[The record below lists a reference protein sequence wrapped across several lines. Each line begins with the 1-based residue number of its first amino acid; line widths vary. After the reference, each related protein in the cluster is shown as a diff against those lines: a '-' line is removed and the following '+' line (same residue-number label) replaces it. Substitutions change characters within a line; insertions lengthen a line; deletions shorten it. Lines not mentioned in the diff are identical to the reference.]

1 MKAQHLLPL
10 AALSLLAALTP
21 ASAVTLTFDEL
32 ADGTTLSAQYA
43 ALGVTFSPNA
53 FSGAGSSTS
62 LLPWATNS
70 DMTIVA
76 IAGGDVGTLGAP
88 ALVSGN
94 LLRSFDGWLLEDGD
108 PSFTASFSTPI
119 TSFSASFA
127 GVSSGVD
134 VTLYAFNGLT
144 QIGTVSGTG
153 EAQPA
158 SQFSLTITGDSI
170 TSVVVRPGSYDDW
183 VGVDN
188 IVFLPVPEPG
198 TYALMVLGVL
208 AVGAAASRRQAAAR
222 VAAT

>member
-53 FSGAGSSTS
+53 FSG
-62 LLPWATNS
+62 
-70 DMTIVA
+70 
-76 IAGGDVGTLGAP
+76 
-88 ALVSGN
+88 
-94 LLRSFDGWLLEDGD
+94 
-108 PSFTASFSTPI
+108 
-119 TSFSASFA
+119 
-127 GVSSGVD
+127 
-134 VTLYAFNGLT
+134 
-144 QIGTVSGTG
+144 TG

-188 IVFLPVPEPG
+188 IAFLPVPEPG